1 MIKFGPSG
9 NSKRFYDEG
18 HTSTTDAPKW
28 CADQGLNAYEYSF
41 GRGINVSDE
50 KAAAIG
56 ELAKQFNVEL
66 SVHAPYYI
74 NFANPSDEMA
84 EKSYGYVIRSAQ
96 KAKQFGAKRIVFHP
110 STVGKMTREEA
121 VALTKVRLKVL
132 AEKIRENV
140 LDDMW
145 FCPETMGKIN
155 QIGDVAEVADFC
167 TVADFYLPAI
177 DFGHI
182 NARTYGSLKTE
193 EDFDALVSTVEN
205 SLGRERTEKFHVHF
219 SKIEYSNGGEVRHL
233 TFADTVYGPEFLPL
247 ARVLVKR
254 NLQPVV
260 ICESDGTQAD
270 DAITMKRIYESVLAG
285 ETI

>member
-9 NSKRFYDEG
+9 NCKRFYDEG
-18 HTSTTDAPKW
+18 HISTVDAPKW

-41 GRGINVSDE
+41 GRGINISDE

-56 ELAKQFNVEL
+56 TLAKQFDVAL

-84 EKSYGYVIRSAQ
+84 EKSYNYVIRSAQ
-96 KAKQFGAKRIVFHP
+96 KAKAFGGDRVVFHP
-110 STVGKMTREEA
+110 STVGKMTRTEA
-121 VALTKVRLKVL
+121 VELTKKRIAIL
-132 AEKIRENV
+132 ADIIRENC

-167 TVADFYLPAI
+167 TIADFYLPTI

-193 EDFDALVSTVEN
+193 EDFEQLISEVEN
-205 SLGRERTEKFHVHF
+205 KLGTERARKIHVHF

-233 TFADTVYGPEFLPL
+233 TFADNIYGPEFLPL
-247 ARVLVKR
+247 AKVLVKHK
-254 NLQPVV
+254 LEPVI

-270 DAITMKRIYESVLAG
+270 DAITMKNIYESLL
-285 ETI
+285 

>member
-18 HTSTTDAPKW
+18 HVSTTDAPKW
-28 CADQGLNAYEYSF
+28 CAEQGLFAYEYSF

-50 KAAAIG
+50 KAEAIG
-56 ELAKQFNVEL
+56 ALAKQFGVAL

-84 EKSYGYVIRSAQ
+84 EKSYDYVLRSAR
-96 KAKQFGAKRIVFHP
+96 KAKSFGGERIVFHP
-110 STVGKMTREEA
+110 STVGKMTREQA
-121 VALTKVRLKVL
+121 VALTATRLSVL
-132 AEKIRENV
+132 ADKIREHG
-140 LDDMW
+140 LDNMW

-155 QIGDVAEVADFC
+155 QIGDVAEVAEFC
-167 TVADFYLPAI
+167 KIADFFLPTI

-193 EDFDALVSTVEN
+193 EDFEN
-205 SLGRERTEKFHVHF
+205 LILQVANRLGWERTSKMHVHF

-233 TFADTVYGPEFLPL
+233 TFADTLFGPEFLPL
-247 ARVLVKR
+247 AKVLVKYK
-254 NLQPVV
+254 LQPVV

-270 DAITMKRIYESVLAG
+270 DAIVMKSIYESLV
-285 ETI
+285 

>member
-1 MIKFGPSG
+1 MIRFGPSG

-18 HTSTTDAPKW
+18 HVSTTDAPKW

-41 GRGINVSDE
+41 GRGINISDE

-56 ELAKQFNVEL
+56 ELAKQFDVAL

-84 EKSYGYVIRSAQ
+84 EKSYAYVIRSAL
-96 KAKQFGAKRIVFHP
+96 KAKQFGAQRVVFHP
-110 STVGKMTREEA
+110 STVGKMTREDA
-121 VALTKVRLKVL
+121 VALTKIRLGIL
-132 AEKIRENV
+132 ADKIREFG
-140 LDDMW
+140 LDDVW

-155 QIGDVAEVADFC
+155 QIGDVAEIADFC
-167 TVADFYLPAI
+167 TVADFYLPTI

-193 EDFDALVSTVEN
+193 EDFDNLVTTVEN
-205 SLGRERTEKFHVHF
+205 KLGRERAEQMHVHF

-233 TFADTVYGPEFLPL
+233 TFADTFYGPEFSPL
-247 ARVLVKR
+247 AKVLVKR
-254 NLQPVV
+254 NLHPVI
-260 ICESDGTQAD
+260 ICESDCTQAD
-270 DAITMKRIYESVLAG
+270 DAITMKSIYESVLSG
-285 ETI
+285 ETK